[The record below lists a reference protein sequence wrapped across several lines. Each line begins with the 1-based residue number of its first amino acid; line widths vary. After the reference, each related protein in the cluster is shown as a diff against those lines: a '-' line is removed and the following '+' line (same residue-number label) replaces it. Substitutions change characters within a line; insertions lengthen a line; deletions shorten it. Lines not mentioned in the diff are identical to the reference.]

1 MPRDIV
7 YEQELIH
14 KELLERDKQAKRA
27 RLRYAKKVEALRL
40 KHDKGIKYIKY
51 HLKDPQL

>member
-40 KHDKGIKYIKY
+40 KRDKGIKYIKY